1 MPVGERLF
9 MPNENLAAIKAHKIT
24 YFRSQ
29 YPSHVEFGST
39 EEFFNY
45 LYHEINLADFL
56 GLPADRHI
64 PCIFCPNPG
73 DTASIYTE
81 GEYGVWKY
89 QCHSDEYCP
98 TAGVALNIC
107 QVVEMLGQYK
117 TRYEALEYIKACFNI
132 SVADD
137 DWVKAQREEM
147 NNIIGSI
154 VSLDDGSFRDICPQ
168 ANKNL
173 VHAKSA
179 FCSIVQIARDSIS
192 PKSKELCIDGSVVFG
207 LSRTELSRK
216 MKAGGKS
223 KDTVFIYVKM
233 LIYHHMLLPV
243 PESNPIYKRLNAKS
257 KFKNHTQYYYIPSW
271 VITHM
276 IDIEKQAYRWKEGG
290 YRLSH
295 FSYEEVERTDGKAIA
310 DMLFPQKS
318 LNPDTAF
325 VSTNRD
331 NAYEEVLDVTVN
343 LIFDKGYCTEKE
355 ISEFITGT
363 ETEKEK
369 TIHRCISSIVS
380 SNNLVRERANKSLKE
395 HFGIQRTGYPIII
408 HLPIE

>member
-1 MPVGERLF
+1 

-29 YPSHVEFGST
+29 HPDHVEFGST
-39 EEFFNY
+39 EEFFDY
-45 LYHEINLADFL
+45 IYREISLADFL

-64 PCIFCPNPG
+64 PCIFCSNPG

-192 PKSKELCIDGSVVFG
+192 SKSKELCIDGSVIFG
-207 LSRTELSRK
+207 LSRTELSKK
-216 MKAGGKS
+216 MKVGGKRTE
-223 KDTVFIYVKM
+223 TVFKYVKT

-243 PESNPIYKRLNAKS
+243 QENNPVYKKLNAKN

-276 IDIEKQAYRWKEGG
+276 IDIEKQAHRWKEGG
-290 YRLSH
+290 YRLAH
-295 FSYEEVERTDGKAIA
+295 FSYEEVYRTDGKQVA

-318 LNPDTAF
+318 LNPDSSFMADIKDKANDELSNIT
-325 VSTNRD
+325 
-331 NAYEEVLDVTVN
+331 LDLV
-343 LIFDKGYCTEKE
+343 IDKGYCTENE
-355 ISEFITGT
+355 LYDLMSGT
-363 ETEKEK
+363 ETEKKK
-369 TIHRCISSIVS
+369 TIHRCINSIVF
-380 SNNLVRERANKSLKE
+380 SNNLVREKANKALKE
-395 HFGIQRTGYPIII
+395 HFGMNCKGYPVII
-408 HLPIE
+408 HVPVEDREV